1 MLYIIN
7 KNPSQSLALKNC
19 VDQAIAGD
27 AILLIENAVYAAIN
41 TAQSTLLQSLDDQVS
56 VYALTP
62 DLQARGIGLNQCYAR
77 IEPVDYAGFVMLVT
91 EHQPVRSCF

>member
-7 KNPSQSLALKNC
+7 KNPSQNLALKNC

-27 AILLIENAVYAAIN
+27 VILLIESAVYAVIN
-41 TAQSTLLQSLDDQVS
+41 AAQSTLLQSLDDQVS
-56 VYALTP
+56 VYALIP
-62 DLQARGIGLNQCYAR
+62 DLQARGIALDQCYGGVNV
-77 IEPVDYAGFVMLVT
+77 VDYAGFVGLVT